1 MISAIDNIAHGDR
14 YRLGDAARSERLYHR
29 AGARLLGQD
38 RSLGG
43 AESDEIPHGI
53 RYSLTLHDRHG
64 RRILGYDNAHATKP
78 AKKGF
83 AGRRLEYDHRHRHAK
98 DKGVPYTFE
107 SAYQLLADFFC
118 EVDRVLKEMSE

>member
-1 MISAIDNIAHGDR
+1 MATDTGLATLLDLNDSIIAQEHGCWVKIE
-14 YRLGDAARSERLYHR
+14 AWEVPK
-29 AGARLLGQD
+29 
-38 RSLGG
+38 
-43 AESDEIPHGI
+43 SDEIPHGV

-64 RRILGYDNAHATKP
+64 SRILGYDNAHATKP

-83 AGRRLEYDHRHRHAK
+83 SGRRLEYDHRHRHAR

-118 EVDRVLKEMSE
+118 EVDKVLKEMNE